1 MDEFCVTYCLH
12 IFVLYFILFLAQLL
26 FAVTYFDV
34 YYTPGTGKN
43 NPDKNKV
50 KQRVSEAFKDV
61 QENDVFPLC
70 GKWVLNAYLLKKRPY
85 DSDSRLV
92 VKKAYEEYMW
102 WQTENS
108 SSVSEQ
114 NHMIDTILKI
124 GGVQALE
131 DRYSLSNS

>member
-1 MDEFCVTYCLH
+1 MN
-12 IFVLYFILFLAQLL
+12 FVSHTASIYLFLYFILFLAQLL

-43 NPDKNKV
+43 NPDENEV
-50 KQRVSEAFKDV
+50 KQLVSEAFNDI

>member
-1 MDEFCVTYCLH
+1 MF
-12 IFVLYFILFLAQLL
+12 LYFILFLAQLL

-34 YYTPGTGKN
+34 YYTPGTGKE
-43 NPDKNKV
+43 NPDENKV
-50 KQRVSEAFKDV
+50 KQLVSKAFNDV

-85 DSDSRLV
+85 DSDSQLV
-92 VKKAYEEYMW
+92 VRKAYEEYMRR
-102 WQTENS
+102 QTESS

-114 NHMIDTILKI
+114 NHMIDTILEI